1 MPNSRDAQGC
11 GICRSGFRSLLG
23 TRYKSATREA
33 RNQRQTKGDK
43 MSKPRLQVTEETK
56 DEFDVFLSR
65 YNSLNDEM
73 KEECLIFMEGFMMAF
88 KLSGL
93 DTVETDEL
101 DILDGYMDYSRRRL
115 ARPKVEDDQ

>member
-1 MPNSRDAQGC
+1 
-11 GICRSGFRSLLG
+11 
-23 TRYKSATREA
+23 
-33 RNQRQTKGDK
+33 